1 MILLLNGAE
10 ELFQQIRMTL
20 SILFFMKW
28 SFEILTL
35 INFYFKKPQPVT
47 KQTAPLHL
55 HCPHNT
61 SIKQKMLKA
70 YDFFSLLTYGNI
82 LVNEFYRRNVNIPGL
97 FYVLDVF
104 LKKWA

>member
-20 SILFFMKW
+20 STLFSMKW

-47 KQTAPLHL
+47 KQTAPPSSSLSSQHI
-55 HCPHNT
+55 HKT
-61 SIKQKMLKA
+61 KA
-70 YDFFSLLTYGNI
+70 VKSLQFLFFTHMWKYLGQ
-82 LVNEFYRRNVNIPGL
+82 
-97 FYVLDVF
+97 
-104 LKKWA
+104 